1 MYIQSQ
7 SLIPH
12 RVLWENETCF
22 YTSHFHL
29 KAYLCNIYVNV
40 PIYYEWIIAIVHYL
54 NHERT
59 NSLVTTLQSSDIWF
73 GKLHTIAMLG
83 DVYVCSQGWGFLL
96 KFLNHLHFSICHH
109 SSILNDIHR
118 KAIVSIYRWVRELPA
133 VTKKQCKDWFQ
144 TDFSTVYRLPEFAF
158 YLLNILSL
166 HPWIQCVDSCCIS
179 QGHKFKHC

>member
-12 RVLWENETCF
+12 RVLWEKETCF

-59 NSLVTTLQSSDIWF
+59 NNLVTTLQSSDIWF

-96 KFLNHLHFSICHH
+96 TFLNHLHFSICHH
-109 SSILNDIHR
+109 NSILNDIHR
-118 KAIVSIYRWVRELPA
+118 KAIVYIYRWVRELPA

-144 TDFSTVYRLPEFAF
+144 TDFSSVYRLPEFAF

-166 HPWIQCVDSCCIS
+166 HPWIQCVDSSCIS
-179 QGHKFKHC
+179 QGQKFKHC